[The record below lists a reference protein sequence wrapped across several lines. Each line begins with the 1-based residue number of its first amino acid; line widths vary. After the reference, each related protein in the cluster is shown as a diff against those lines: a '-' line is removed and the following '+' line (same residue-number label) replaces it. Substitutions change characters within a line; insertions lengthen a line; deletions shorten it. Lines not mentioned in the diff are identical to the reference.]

1 MSTSDIIKA
10 SVFDPRIVQTRPKYA
25 VEKGALSLTNVSVT
39 AQTTSSSSVQWN
51 VQVPSENVFIDRA
64 VDLQARQYGWVTVT
78 VTAPAN
84 VTIPEGTSLA
94 GLIAPAA
101 FPIQQSV
108 TQASATINDA
118 TVTVNTQD
126 VLPQIL
132 RLSDMA
138 QARFQRTCPTM
149 LDRYAKYPD
158 TNAVSNSPL
167 GLYGKGFSP
176 DEIPN
181 GAFSGFQFTDA
192 SGVVPASGTVVVGDY
207 TIVNGLPTL
216 NADLVGGAG
225 GNFRDIPIYF
235 SWTST
240 EKLLLPPFIFTGQ
253 EELST
258 GLFGVNLCPCAA

>member
-1 MSTSDIIKA
+1 MKA
-10 SVFDPRIVQTRPKYA
+10 
-25 VEKGALSLTNVSVT
+25 
-39 AQTTSSSSVQWN
+39 
-51 VQVPSENVFIDRA
+51 ENVFVDRA
-64 VDLQARQYGWVTVT
+64 VDLQAQQFGWVSVT
-78 VTAPAN
+78 VSATAG
-84 VTIPEGTSLA
+84 VTLPSGVSLA
-94 GLIAPAA
+94 GLVAPAA

-158 TNAVSNSPL
+158 TNAVLNSPL

-181 GAFSGFQFTDA
+181 GAFNGFQFTDA
-192 SGVVPASGTVVVGDY
+192 SGVVPTAATTVVGDY
-207 TIVNGLPTL
+207 TIVNGVPTL
-216 NADLVGGAG
+216 TASLVGNADPAVGSRT
-225 GNFRDIPIYF
+225 FPLYF
-235 SWTST
+235 TWTST

-258 GLFGVNLCPCAA
+258 GLFGVDLCPCAA